1 MGGLRPFGAAF
12 LFAGYDR
19 HLGYQLYSTD
29 PSGNYFGWKAIAIGL
44 KNAEANG
51 LLKPQYKADISL
63 KEGINLG
70 IKALVK
76 TMDTA
81 NPSPKKIELL
91 VISENPVT
99 KKVEGKALN
108 EAEIKA
114 LLEENG
120 YTVEK

>member
-1 MGGLRPFGAAF
+1 MRPFGAAF

-29 PSGNYFGWKAIAIGL
+29 PSGNYFGWKAIAIGQ

-51 LLKPQYKADISL
+51 LLKPSYKVDITL
-63 KEGINLG
+63 QEGIDLG

-81 NPSPKKIELL
+81 NPSPKKIEMV
-91 VISENPVT
+91 VISENPAT
-99 KKVEGKALN
+99 KKVEGRTLK
-108 EAEIKA
+108 EADIRA
-114 LLEENG
+114 LLEKNG
-120 YTVEK
+120 FNTEK

>member
-1 MGGLRPFGAAF
+1 
-12 LFAGYDR
+12 
-19 HLGYQLYSTD
+19 
-29 PSGNYFGWKAIAIGL
+29 
-44 KNAEANG
+44 
-51 LLKPQYKADISL
+51 
-63 KEGINLG
+63 
-70 IKALVK
+70 
-76 TMDTA
+76 MDTA